1 MADDSISARKP
12 RRPKRRGDAHLARH
26 LNPPTARER
35 AALAG
40 ESSPAPSHDRVY
52 AYTRV
57 STDMQSEH
65 GQSLDVQREQLAGWA
80 QMTQRRIDQTIVE
93 AGVSGSIPFAKRP
106 EGAKLFAGL
115 ARGDAVVCTK
125 IDRFSRNLFDCL
137 SVAQEFQKRGVTLYL
152 LDVDGADPVTGNGK
166 SKLFLSMLGAFAE
179 FERDRIS
186 TRIRESKQRQK
197 ANGEYLGGPPP
208 FGWVYDEAKRLVP
221 VPEQQRVLRRIRM
234 LAAEGLSPY
243 KISADL
249 ATRDVK
255 LSHVTVRKI
264 IAGRQ
269 PAGRGGAAS

>member
-1 MADDSISARKP
+1 MSRLP
-12 RRPKRRGDAHLARH
+12 RRPLRVGDARLAKHLA
-26 LNPPTARER
+26 PVTEREKV
-35 AALAG
+35 ALA
-40 ESSPAPSHDRVY
+40 AVPSTPSGRVY
-52 AYTRV
+52 GYTRV
-57 STDMQSEH
+57 STDMQAEH
-65 GQSLDVQREQLAGWA
+65 GQSLELQRDQLAGWA
-80 QMTQRRIDQTIVE
+80 QMTQRRIDVTIIE
-93 AGVSGSIPFAKRP
+93 SGVSGSIPLAKRP
-106 EGAKLFAGL
+106 EGAKLFAEL
-115 ARGDAVVCTK
+115 VRGDAVVCTK

-186 TRIRESKQRQK
+186 ARIRESKQRQK

-208 FGWVYDEAKRLVP
+208 FGYRHDADRKLVP
-221 VPEQQRVLRRIRM
+221 VPEQQRELRRIHK
-234 LAAEGLSPY
+234 LHAEGLSPY

-249 ATRDVK
+249 AERGVK

-269 PAGRGGAAS
+269 PITGRTAA

>member
-1 MADDSISARKP
+1 MPNHADRTRDAKP
-12 RRPKRRGDAHLARH
+12 HRPLRRSERRDQRLAAH

-35 AALAG
+35 AAIG
-40 ESSPAPSHDRVY
+40 EPPPAPATGRTY
-52 AYTRV
+52 GYTRV
-57 STDMQSEH
+57 STDMQAEH
-65 GQSLDVQREQLAGWA
+65 GQSLELQRDQLAGWA
-80 QMTQRRIDQTIVE
+80 QMTQRRVDHLIVE

-106 EGAKLFAGL
+106 EGAKLFADL
-115 ARGDAVVCTK
+115 VRGDAVVCTK

-208 FGWVYDEAKRLVP
+208 FGWVYDDAKRLVP
-221 VPEQQRVLRRIRM
+221 VPEQQKMLRRIQK
-234 LAAEGLSPY
+234 LAADGLSPY

-249 ATRDVK
+249 AARGVK
-255 LSHVTVRKI
+255 LSHVTIRKI
-264 IAGRQ
+264 IAGR
-269 PAGRGGAAS
+269 RAAA